1 MTSLYSILLQMNA
14 PQRMMDSWGG
24 GYGMIFM
31 SLLGLLVLTLLVTL
45 IWFLIQKGS
54 KTNMH
59 SASESPIEILS
70 KRYAR
75 GEIDEEQYRKM
86 KKDLTEM

>member
-31 SLLGLLVLTLLVTL
+31 SLLGLLVLTLLVAL

-54 KTNMH
+54 KTNI
-59 SASESPIEILS
+59 AYTDSPIEILN